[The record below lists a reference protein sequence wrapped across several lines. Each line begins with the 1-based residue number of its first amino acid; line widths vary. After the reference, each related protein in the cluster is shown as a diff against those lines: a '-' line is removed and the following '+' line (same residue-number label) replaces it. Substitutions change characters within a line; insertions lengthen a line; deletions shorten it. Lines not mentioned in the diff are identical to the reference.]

1 MAGAARSR
9 TKEVPRRAVG
19 RALVLITAAGMTV
32 VSSSTWG
39 GLESAVHATWS
50 GLPLAAWTSRATD
63 LAGVPV
69 ILDRRLDPTV
79 PVSLE
84 CRGESVGEVITRVAA
99 TAGGVA
105 ERLAATIR
113 IVPAE
118 RKGVA
123 SAGERARSR
132 ELAALPTTLRRRLLA
147 RARWAWAD
155 GARPRDLV
163 MDAAASGSI
172 PLAGIEAV
180 PHDHLPALSLPPM
193 SLAERLDLVLA
204 HYDLRVRWQAGPP
217 VAVIVPL
224 EQPNDRDH
232 DSESPRP
239 DGGIPP
245 PAMGRHPP
253 PNAPPG
259 GRLYSL
265 RLEAPLE
272 EALAAIGPRLGF
284 ESIELDRDSL
294 AARGIQPGEIARAE
308 VRDATGAEVLD
319 AIVRP
324 LGLQWRDRDGRVTVF
339 AP

>member
-1 MAGAARSR
+1 MAGAAQSR
-9 TKEVPRRAVG
+9 TEAAPSRTVKRV
-19 RALVLITAAGMTV
+19 LVLITAAGMTFAP
-32 VSSSTWG
+32 SSTWG
-39 GLESAVHATWS
+39 GLESPVHATWS

-63 LAGVPV
+63 LAGIPV
-69 ILDRRLDPTV
+69 ILDRRVDPTV

-105 ERLAATIR
+105 ERLAASIR

-118 RKGVA
+118 RKGAA

-132 ELAALPTTLRRRLLA
+132 ELAALPTALRHRLLA
-147 RARWAWAD
+147 RASWAWAD

-180 PHDHLPALSLPPM
+180 PHDHLPTLSLPPM

-232 DSESPRP
+232 DPESLRP
-239 DGGIPP
+239 DRSIPP
-245 PAMGRHPP
+245 SPTGRQPP
-253 PNAPPG
+253 PTAPPV
-259 GRLYSL
+259 GR
-265 RLEAPLE
+265 R
-272 EALAAIGPRLGF
+272 
-284 ESIELDRDSL
+284 
-294 AARGIQPGEIARAE
+294 
-308 VRDATGAEVLD
+308 
-319 AIVRP
+319 
-324 LGLQWRDRDGRVTVF
+324 
-339 AP
+339 